1 MANKTFEIELWEYLR
16 KADTSLGKKFYFGLA
31 PSDVAVNYCV
41 MHVLDMREEE
51 NAQTLCRNDIVKLS
65 NIQFSVYAS
74 NDMVLNE
81 VLNELNEVIKGIE
94 LLDNYR
100 ITINRCERTKTAS
113 TFTNEV
119 GMGLTEFYFNYEN
132 A

>member
-16 KADTSLGKKFYFGLA
+16 KANTSLGKKFYFGLA
-31 PSDVAVNYCV
+31 PTDASVNYCV
-41 MHVLDMREEE
+41 MHILDMREEE

-65 NIQFSVYAS
+65 NIQFNVYAS

-81 VLNELNEVIKGIE
+81 VLNELNEVIKGIK
-94 LLDNYR
+94 LLNSYR
-100 ITINRCERTKTAS
+100 ITIGRCERTKTAS

-119 GMGLTEFYFNYEN
+119 GMGLTEFYFNYEKV
-132 A
+132 

>member
-31 PSDVAVNYCV
+31 PVDVAVNYCV

>member
-1 MANKTFEIELWEYLR
+1 MANKTFEIELWQYLR
-16 KADTSLGKKFYFGLA
+16 NAKTSLDKKIYFGLA
-31 PSDVAVNYCV
+31 PTDVAIPYCV

-51 NAQTLCRNDIVKLS
+51 NAQTLCRKDIVKLS
-65 NIQFSVYAS
+65 NIQFSVYAT

-81 VLNELNEVIKGIE
+81 ILNELNEVIKGVE
-94 LLDNYR
+94 LLDDYR
-100 ITINRCERTKTAS
+100 ITINKCERTKTAS
-113 TFTNEV
+113 IFSNEV